1 MTVSEFRAP
10 PLFSNDETIH
20 RKQLGESINNIIVG
34 KLNNVI
40 DVTLTASSATTTITD
55 ARIGVNTAFIFTPTT
70 ANASAEIGAG
80 TIHVVTTSRVN
91 GSAIVTNAN
100 NSQTDR
106 TFKVVMVG

>member
-34 KLNNVI
+34 KMNNVI
-40 DVTLTASSATTTITD
+40 DVTLTASSATTTIT
-55 ARIGVNTAFIFTPTT
+55 
-70 ANASAEIGAG
+70 
-80 TIHVVTTSRVN
+80 VVTTSRVN

-106 TFKVVMVG
+106 TFKVIMVG